1 MADLEKK
8 PQKEEKKEK
17 KRSFFKGIRSE
28 FKKITWP
35 SKEDVVKQTV
45 VVTVITVV
53 VAALIAVV
61 DLGIQYGIN
70 FLTSL

>member
-1 MADLEKK
+1 MADEKK
-8 PQKEEKKEK
+8 PKKN
-17 KRSFFKGIRSE
+17 FFKGVRSE

-35 SKEDVVKQTV
+35 GRDDVIKQTV

-53 VAALIAVV
+53 VALLIAAV
-61 DLGIQYGIN
+61 DFGIKYGIN